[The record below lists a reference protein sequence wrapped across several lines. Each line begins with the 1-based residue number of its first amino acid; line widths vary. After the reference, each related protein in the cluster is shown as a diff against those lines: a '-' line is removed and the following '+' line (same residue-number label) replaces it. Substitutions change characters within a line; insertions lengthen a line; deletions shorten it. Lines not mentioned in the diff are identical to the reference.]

1 MLEPGL
7 LTPMP
12 TPHPHGLAPAVLLA
26 GRWPAY
32 SGPERRAGSAR
43 PWLIGV
49 LDEIDYGVI
58 LVDAQARLLHANSC
72 ARARLRVADGL
83 RMEAGRLAAC
93 QPHEQIELASAILAA
108 ASRGLRRLIHVAGLA
123 HAVSVAV
130 VPARAGASGEGG
142 ALVMMSRSHVCE
154 PLSTDCF
161 ARSHGLTQ
169 TESRVLHALCAGQ
182 PPADIAA
189 DLGVALSTVRTHI
202 GTIRA
207 KTGAPSVRQLLHR
220 VAQLPPMRQVL
231 GG

>member
-7 LTPMP
+7 LTP
-12 TPHPHGLAPAVLLA
+12 TSHPHMPPPAGLLP
-26 GRWPAY
+26 GRWPGY
-32 SGPERRAGSAR
+32 SGPERRAAGAR
-43 PWLIGV
+43 PWLVGV
-49 LDEIDYGVI
+49 LDEVDYGMI
-58 LVDAQARLLHANSC
+58 LVDAQARLLHVNSC
-72 ARARLRVADGL
+72 ARARLRAGDGL

-93 QPHEQIELASAILAA
+93 QPHEQVELASAILAA
-108 ASRGLRRLIHVAGLA
+108 ASRGLRRLIHVAGPA

-130 VPARAGASGEGG
+130 MPVRGSASGEGG

-169 TESRVLHALCAGQ
+169 TESRVLHALCSGR
-182 PPADIAA
+182 PPADIATA
-189 DLGVALSTVRTHI
+189 LGVALSTVRTHI

-207 KTGAPSVRQLLHR
+207 KTGAPSVRELLHR
-220 VAQLPPMRQVL
+220 VALLPPMRQVL